1 MGKHGTFINLMTD
14 SGFKRLYGTEKFKPV
29 LIRLL
34 NATFAS
40 ECLIVEDVTYLN
52 VEALPAG
59 PDGKK

>member
-1 MGKHGTFINLMTD
+1 MTD

-40 ECLIVEDVTYLN
+40 EGLIVEDVTYHN